1 MRIVHVIAFAA
12 VAASS
17 ASAFAEGGVAAPA
30 ARSTVNVSAA
40 TYANTARL
48 SQTEAQHMNGAYRL
62 DDGRVLVIKSAGS
75 RLFADID
82 GKREQLVRTADH
94 RFVARDSGRELE
106 FNSVPFAD
114 EVVLRSAAR

>member
-1 MRIVHVIAFAA
+1 MRIVHAIAFAA

-17 ASAFAEGGVAAPA
+17 ASAFAEGSVVAPA